1 MRLYRLRSCGDED
14 PKGSCSFRKFPLTTG
29 YSESKKHLGMD
40 TETFLKDLHP
50 IMENGRSVGVS
61 LPLPGVAQQMMTAC
75 ASMGYGLEDVA
86 AVLKVYEKL
95 AGIER

>member
-1 MRLYRLRSCGDED
+1 
-14 PKGSCSFRKFPLTTG
+14 
-29 YSESKKHLGMD
+29 
-40 TETFLKDLHP
+40 
-50 IMENGRSVGVS
+50 MENGRSVGVS